1 MDHYVTAMGGHDAIF
16 KHNSMTVRG
25 KYEIPS
31 QGLSLDRTVYYK
43 DDKFLYD
50 AALPDGTHYQEG
62 FDGTVAWQLHPK
74 KGPAISEGNEIKSK
88 ARDADMH
95 YPGHIL
101 DYFSSMTVVDVTNFE
116 GHTCYHLKGTNKW
129 GIVNEQFFDATTG
142 LLVGYKFNSAWR
154 GGSGDE
160 SEVFSDYKD
169 FNGWLRP
176 TLDTH
181 KSSDGNQVETTTSVS
196 FDNVDASVF
205 TLPDAI
211 KTLLAK
217 KAAPWARSAETSHLS
232 TLSTLIL
239 SFSTMS
245 VPQPADRP
253 STVPTSLL
261 QHFPA
266 QQDTDLPLNRDLW
279 R

>member
-1 MDHYVTAMGGHDAIF
+1 
-16 KHNSMTVRG
+16 MTVRG

-181 KSSDGNQVETTTSVS
+181 KSWK
-196 FDNVDASVF
+196 
-205 TLPDAI
+205 PPPR
-211 KTLLAK
+211 LA
-217 KAAPWARSAETSHLS
+217 
-232 TLSTLIL
+232 
-239 SFSTMS
+239 STMS
-245 VPQPADRP
+245 TPRYSRCLMPSKRCSPRKLRRGLEAPKPLICPLYPRLSSVFPQCPCHNPPTAPRP
-253 STVPTSLL
+253 SPLPSSNIS
-261 QHFPA
+261 
-266 QQDTDLPLNRDLW
+266 PLNKIRTYLSTVISGVDKNS
-279 R
+279 